1 MAKTSSAEYWIC
13 VGFPPMT
20 LYGNLLSSTDKNNP
34 NHLRIVRYI
43 SMSEEKKIDIK
54 YLQLLVL
61 QESENDAI
69 QKLDSNLYNS
79 ISKYIGILKSEE
91 RDGID
96 AKIKN
101 ALLDMITELAS
112 FLLKLRLEKASL
124 NNLGSSVLL
133 DVEKYILDSQKEMQ
147 ERKDMIL
154 SGISNGKSE
163 LLGSNDQ

>member
-1 MAKTSSAEYWIC
+1 
-13 VGFPPMT
+13 
-20 LYGNLLSSTDKNNP
+20 
-34 NHLRIVRYI
+34 
-43 SMSEEKKIDIK
+43 MSEEKKIDIK
-54 YLQLLVL
+54 HLQLLVL
-61 QESENDAI
+61 QESENDAM

-91 RDGID
+91 CDGID

-101 ALLDMITELAS
+101 SLLDMIIELSS

-124 NNLGSSVLL
+124 KDSNSFMLL
-133 DVEKYILDSQKEMQ
+133 NVEKYILDSQKEME
-147 ERKDMIL
+147 ERKEAIL